1 MRHKITAHARGYAA
15 AYLAIFATLGGTSYA
30 AAGFTPGGVRTATLE
45 NAALTRLKP
54 ARPAR
59 STDPG
64 DGNDGGGNDGGGN
77 DGGGNRGDGNDG
89 GGNRGGGD
97 GGGGTTTPPTDPAGA
112 AGAAVTSNISARARG
127 KSTLAKHGGSTDI
140 PLSGNTWTQAADE
153 VELLAGTVVI
163 SNPGTCT
170 GGFGNALTLSVDGN
184 PTTFAAAPPAFKAGT
199 ATIPFVIGTL
209 SEPGRDTDHKLTAAF
224 GNACTKNGEDY
235 TVKDVKIDV
244 LKFH

>member
-15 AYLAIFATLGGTSYA
+15 AYLAIFATLSGTSYA
-30 AAGFTPGGVRTATLE
+30 AAGFTPGSVRTATLE

-54 ARPAR
+54 ARPAH
-59 STDPG
+59 SADPG
-64 DGNDGGGNDGGGN
+64 DGNNGDGNNGGGNNGGGN
-77 DGGGNRGDGNDG
+77 NGGGNGR
-89 GGNRGGGD
+89 
-97 GGGGTTTPPTDPAGA
+97 GGTTTPPTDPAGA

-153 VELLAGTVVI
+153 VELIAGTVVI
-163 SNPGTCT
+163 SNPGSCT